1 MERRNEEKFDQTIQQ
16 QIEEKEIQI
25 DFIEQYAQ
33 PDFPEESWNAN
44 TQWMQILSIP
54 ERLVCLMAF
63 ANQVFPKVWDTFF
76 TVAGGRVGK
85 GLSPQTSHRTVRDSL
100 PSHGSCHT
108 IIIFDKLYIPSFCLS
123 VTILQIVLASSFNRL
138 KLCLNLCK
146 YDQSPSL
153 HTYYRYF
160 NITMALSDS

>member
-1 MERRNEEKFDQTIQQ
+1 MHRESKTPSVSNNYTKEIEYLQRYIYFRVNHKFPMIQEKKSELLEIIAHMERRNEEKFDQTIQQ
-16 QIEEKEIQI
+16 QIEKKEIQI

-85 GLSPQTSHRTVRDSL
+85 GAFTPNLSQ
-100 PSHGSCHT
+100 
-108 IIIFDKLYIPSFCLS
+108 
-123 VTILQIVLASSFNRL
+123 NR
-138 KLCLNLCK
+138 
-146 YDQSPSL
+146 
-153 HTYYRYF
+153 
-160 NITMALSDS
+160 A

>member
-63 ANQVFPKVWDTFF
+63 ANQVFPKVWDTFAEGAF
-76 TVAGGRVGK
+76 LLGK
-85 GLSPQTSHRTVRDSL
+85 DSL
-100 PSHGSCHT
+100 NDFGLVKIPNTEYTHAT
-108 IIIFDKLYIPSFCLS
+108 IDTALFLLGGQSSGERSF
-123 VTILQIVLASSFNRL
+123 F
-138 KLCLNLCK
+138 
-146 YDQSPSL
+146 
-153 HTYYRYF
+153 
-160 NITMALSDS
+160 